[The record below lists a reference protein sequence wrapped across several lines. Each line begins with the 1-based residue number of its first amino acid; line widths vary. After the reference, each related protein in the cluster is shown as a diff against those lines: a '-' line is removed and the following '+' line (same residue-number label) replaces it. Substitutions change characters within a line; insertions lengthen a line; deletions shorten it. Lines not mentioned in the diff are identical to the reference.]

1 MSQLFNLVKRHTV
14 LFFKDK
20 GRFYTALITPVILIV
35 LYMTFLGSV
44 YKDSLREV
52 VTAFPISNKMIEI
65 FVNSYLFSS
74 LLAVS
79 CVTVS
84 FCSNMIMVQ
93 DKAEHKTKDFLI
105 SGVSKTTL
113 AVSYFISALT
123 ITIIINMAALLIC
136 FLILLKSGW
145 HMPFNDIVYCILDV
159 FLLTLFGTSLSS
171 IVNFFLTTQGQISAV
186 GTVVSA
192 GYGFLC
198 GAYMP
203 ISKFSPSIR
212 NLLRFLPGTYGTA
225 LIRTHLLDHVF
236 IKLKTKV
243 PNQVITVIRS
253 QFDTSFKF
261 MHHTVTVPIM
271 YGVMIGACTLFI
283 VVYVL
288 LNKLKK

>member
-1 MSQLFNLVKRHTV
+1 MTQLSNLVKRHTV

-20 GRFYTALITPVILIV
+20 GRFFTALITPVILIV

-44 YKDSLREV
+44 YKDALSEV
-52 VTAFPISNKMIEI
+52 VTAFSISNKMIEA

-84 FCSNMIMVQ
+84 FCANMIMVQ

-113 AVSYFISALT
+113 ALSYFISALI
-123 ITIIINMAALLIC
+123 ITMIINLSALFIC

-145 HMPFNDIVYCILDV
+145 YMPFKDIMYCIFDV
-159 FLLTLFGTSLSS
+159 FLLTIFGTSLSS
-171 IVNFFLTTQGQISAV
+171 VVNFFLTTQGQISAV

-203 ISKFSPSIR
+203 ISKFSPAIR

-225 LIRTHLLDHVF
+225 LIRTHLLDNVF
-236 IKLKTKV
+236 IKLKTKI
-243 PNQVITVIRS
+243 PEQVITIIRS

-261 MHHTVTVPIM
+261 MYHTVTIPIM
-271 YGVMIGACTLFI
+271 YGVMICTCMVLI

-288 LNKLKK
+288 LNKFKK

>member
-1 MSQLFNLVKRHTV
+1 MIQLSNLIKRHTV

-20 GRFYTALITPVILIV
+20 GRFFTALITPVILII

-44 YKDSLREV
+44 YKDALSEIV
-52 VTAFPISNKMIEI
+52 ITFNVSNKMIET

-93 DKAEHKTKDFLI
+93 DKAENKTKDFLI

-113 AVSYFISALT
+113 ALSYFISALI
-123 ITIIINMAALLIC
+123 ITMIINMSALLVC

-145 HMPFNDIVYCILDV
+145 YMPFIDIIYCILDV
-159 FLLTLFGTSLSS
+159 FLLTLFGTSVSS
-171 IVNFFLTTQGQISAV
+171 VVNFFLTTQGQISAV

-203 ISKFSPSIR
+203 ISKFSPAIR
-212 NLLRFLPGTYGTA
+212 NVLRFLPGTYGTA
-225 LIRTHLLDHVF
+225 LIRTHLLDSVF
-236 IKLKTKV
+236 IKLNKQI
-243 PNQVITVIRS
+243 PGQVLTIIRS

-261 MHHTVTVPIM
+261 MHHTITIPIM
-271 YGVMIGACTLFI
+271 YGVMIVTCIVFI
-283 VVYVL
+283 GVYVL

>member
-1 MSQLFNLVKRHTV
+1 MLQLSNLIKRHTI

-35 LYMTFLGSV
+35 LYMTFLGSI
-44 YKDSLREV
+44 YKDALKEV
-52 VTAFPISNKMIEI
+52 VIAFSISNKMIEI

-113 AVSYFISALT
+113 AISYFISALI
-123 ITIIINMAALLIC
+123 ITMIINMSALLIC

-145 HMPFNDIVYCILDV
+145 HIPISDIIYCMIDV

-171 IVNFFLTTQGQISAV
+171 IINFFLTTQGQISAV
-186 GTVVSA
+186 GTIVSA

-203 ISKFSPSIR
+203 ISKFSPGVR

-225 LIRTHLLDHVF
+225 LIRTHLLDSVF
-236 IKLKTKV
+236 IKLKTKM
-243 PNQVITVIRS
+243 PDQVITIIRS

-261 MHHTVTVPIM
+261 MGHTVTLPIM

-288 LNKLKK
+288 LNKIKK